1 MELVE
6 VFSTWNEQK
15 ADMIKALLEDYDI
28 NCYLSSHITHS
39 VYPIPVDGLG
49 EIRVM
54 VPEKDAEKS
63 SKIIENYFSAN
74 EAEVEGAEADKEEK

>member
-6 VFSTWNEQK
+6 VYNTWNEAK
-15 ADMIKALLEDYDI
+15 ANQIKELLNDFDI

-54 VPEKDAEKS
+54 VPRDFAEEAER
-63 SKIIENYFSAN
+63 IIEDFFVSTDKD
-74 EAEVEGAEADKEEK
+74 VEDK

>member
-1 MELVE
+1 MSPEMELVE
-6 VFSTWNEQK
+6 VFVTWDEQK
-15 ADMIKALLEDYDI
+15 AELIKALLGDYGI

-54 VPEKDAEKS
+54 VPEKDRERS
-63 SKIIENYFSAN
+63 TNLIENYFS
-74 EAEVEGAEADKEEK
+74 EEDPAQDD

>member
-6 VFSTWNEQK
+6 VFVTWNEQK
-15 ADMIKALLEDYDI
+15 AELIKALLGDYGI

-54 VPEKDAEKS
+54 VPEKDKERSANL
-63 SKIIENYFSAN
+63 IENYFS
-74 EAEVEGAEADKEEK
+74 KEDPAKDD

>member
-1 MELVE
+1 MYR
-6 VFSTWNEQK
+6 TWNEQK
-15 ADMIKALLEDYDI
+15 ADQIKELLKDFDI

-54 VPEKDAEKS
+54 VPRDVAH
-63 SKIIENYFSAN
+63 
-74 EAEVEGAEADKEEK
+74 EAERIIGDFFSQNGEIADDK

>member
-6 VFSTWNEQK
+6 VYRTWNEQK
-15 ADMIKALLEDYDI
+15 AELIKSLLGDYGI
-28 NCYLSSHITHS
+28 SCYLSSHITHS

-54 VPEKDAEKS
+54 VPEEDEDRAVDLVEG
-63 SKIIENYFSAN
+63 YFSP
-74 EAEVEGAEADKEEK
+74 EESDLEEDE

>member
-6 VFSTWNEQK
+6 VFRTWNEQK
-15 ADMIKALLEDYDI
+15 ADMIKALLQDFDI

-54 VPEKDAEKS
+54 VPKKDEEKS
-63 SKIIENYFSAN
+63 TDIIENYFSS
-74 EAEVEGAEADKEEK
+74 EEEEKGQG

>member
-6 VFSTWNEQK
+6 VFVTWNEQK
-15 ADMIKALLEDYDI
+15 AELIKALLGDYGI

-54 VPEKDAEKS
+54 VPEKDRERS
-63 SKIIENYFSAN
+63 TNLIENYFS
-74 EAEVEGAEADKEEK
+74 KEDPAQDD

>member
-1 MELVE
+1 MPLEMELVE
-6 VFSTWNEQK
+6 VFVTWNEQK
-15 ADMIKALLEDYDI
+15 AELIKALLGDYGI

-54 VPEKDAEKS
+54 VPEKDKERS
-63 SKIIENYFSAN
+63 TNLIENYFSQEDPAQ
-74 EAEVEGAEADKEEK
+74 DD

>member
-6 VFSTWNEQK
+6 VFVTWNDQK
-15 ADMIKALLEDYDI
+15 AELIKALLGDYGI

-54 VPEKDAEKS
+54 VPEKDKERS
-63 SKIIENYFSAN
+63 TNLIENYFS
-74 EAEVEGAEADKEEK
+74 KEDSAQDD

>member
-6 VFSTWNEQK
+6 VFVTWNEQK
-15 ADMIKALLEDYDI
+15 AELIKALLGDYGI
-28 NCYLSSHITHS
+28 NCHLSSHITHS

-54 VPEKDAEKS
+54 VPEKDKERS
-63 SKIIENYFSAN
+63 TNLIENYFS
-74 EAEVEGAEADKEEK
+74 KEDPAKDD

>member
-6 VFSTWNEQK
+6 VHKTWDEQK
-15 ADMIKALLEDYDI
+15 AELIKSLLGDYGI
-28 NCYLSSHITHS
+28 SCYLSSHITHS

-54 VPEKDAEKS
+54 VPEEDEEQAVDLVRS
-63 SKIIENYFSAN
+63 YFSPN
-74 EAEVEGAEADKEEK
+74 ESEEDDERK

>member
-6 VFSTWNEQK
+6 IYRTWNEQK
-15 ADMIKALLEDYDI
+15 ANMIKELLGDYDI
-28 NCYLSSHITHS
+28 RCYLSSHITHS

-54 VPEKDAEKS
+54 VPEKDEENS
-63 SKIIENYFSAN
+63 REIIDNYFSS
-74 EAEVEGAEADKEEK
+74 EDEESKQ

>member
-6 VFSTWNEQK
+6 VFVTWNEQK
-15 ADMIKALLEDYDI
+15 AELIKALLGDYGI

-54 VPEKDAEKS
+54 VPEKDKERS
-63 SKIIENYFSAN
+63 TNLIENYFSQEDPAQ
-74 EAEVEGAEADKEEK
+74 DD

>member
-6 VFSTWNEQK
+6 VFVTWDEQK
-15 ADMIKALLEDYDI
+15 AELIKALLGDYGI

-54 VPEKDAEKS
+54 VPEKDRERS
-63 SKIIENYFSAN
+63 TNLIENYFS
-74 EAEVEGAEADKEEK
+74 EEDPAQDD

>member
-6 VFSTWNEQK
+6 VHRTWDEQK
-15 ADMIKALLEDYDI
+15 AELIKSLLGDYEI
-28 NCYLSSHITHS
+28 SCYLSSHIAHS

-54 VPEKDAEKS
+54 VPEEDEDRAADLVKT
-63 SKIIENYFSAN
+63 YFSS
-74 EAEVEGAEADKEEK
+74 EESEETEQGDELD

>member
-6 VFSTWNEQK
+6 VFVTWNEQK
-15 ADMIKALLEDYDI
+15 AELIKALLGDYGI

-54 VPEKDAEKS
+54 VPEKDKERS
-63 SKIIENYFSAN
+63 TNLIENYFSQEDPAR
-74 EAEVEGAEADKEEK
+74 DD

>member
-6 VFSTWNEQK
+6 VHSTWNEQK
-15 ADMIKALLEDYDI
+15 AELIKSLLGDYGI
-28 NCYLSSHITHS
+28 SCYLSSHITHS

-54 VPEKDAEKS
+54 VPKEDEDRATDLVKS
-63 SKIIENYFSAN
+63 YFSPD
-74 EAEVEGAEADKEEK
+74 EFEKEEDEGE

>member
-6 VFSTWNEQK
+6 VFRTWNEQK
-15 ADMIKALLEDYDI
+15 ADMIKALLQDFDI
-28 NCYLSSHITHS
+28 NCHLSSHITHS

-54 VPEKDAEKS
+54 VPKKDEEKS
-63 SKIIENYFSAN
+63 TDIIENYFSS
-74 EAEVEGAEADKEEK
+74 EEEEKEQG

>member
-6 VFSTWNEQK
+6 IHRTWNEQK
-15 ADMIKALLEDYDI
+15 AELMKSLLKDYGI

-54 VPEKDAEKS
+54 VPENAEK
-63 SKIIENYFSAN
+63 KATDLVENYFSSEESEQERDD
-74 EAEVEGAEADKEEK
+74 EAE

>member
-6 VFSTWNEQK
+6 VYRTWNEQK
-15 ADMIKALLEDYDI
+15 AEMIKALLQDYEI
-28 NCYLSSHITHS
+28 KPYLSSHITHS

-54 VPEKDAEKS
+54 VPAEAEEKS
-63 SKIIENYFSAN
+63 RGIIEDYFSP
-74 EAEVEGAEADKEEK
+74 EDEEPV

>member
-1 MELVE
+1 MSPEMELVE
-6 VFSTWNEQK
+6 VFVTWNEQK
-15 ADMIKALLEDYDI
+15 AELIKALLGDYGI

-54 VPEKDAEKS
+54 VPEKDRERS
-63 SKIIENYFSAN
+63 TNLIENYFS
-74 EAEVEGAEADKEEK
+74 KEDPAQDD